1 MAPTENN
8 GTQRQPL
15 HKELAIS
22 GDYRGGSKRKQVKKM
37 RRILQGDLPELP
49 DYLICM
55 DYRKIIVNLDIAF
68 KLLSLAQSFP

>member
-1 MAPTENN
+1 
-8 GTQRQPL
+8 
-15 HKELAIS
+15 
-22 GDYRGGSKRKQVKKM
+22 M

-55 DYRKIIVNLDIAF
+55 DYRKIIVTLDIAF